1 VWHLCAILREMKG
14 HSIDSKRIA
23 RWINQRG
30 LQDIVAFLVDVAQPF
45 SVLAAQTAYFLE
57 PLIGDQ
63 NGLLREIVAIL
74 EDPDQKEALME
85 QLNQGRED
93 HG

>member
-1 VWHLCAILREMKG
+1 
-14 HSIDSKRIA
+14 
-23 RWINQRG
+23 
-30 LQDIVAFLVDVAQPF
+30 
-45 SVLAAQTAYFLE
+45 LE